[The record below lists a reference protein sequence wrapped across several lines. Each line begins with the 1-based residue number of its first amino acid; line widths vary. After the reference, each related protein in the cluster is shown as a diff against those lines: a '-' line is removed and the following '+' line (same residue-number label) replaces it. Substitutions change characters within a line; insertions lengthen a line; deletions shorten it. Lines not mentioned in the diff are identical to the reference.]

1 MTPASRLARF
11 AAVALTIVP
20 AAAFPGRAGAQAA
33 SPRHEVEAR
42 EIAFAQ
48 TMADRDFEAFLTFI
62 SPEAVFFGGGEPL
75 RGREAVA
82 RAWRPFFDGPEAPFS
97 WRPDTVDVL
106 DSGELALTSGPVL
119 DASGEPA
126 GRFNSIWR
134 LDPDGVWRVVFDRG
148 S

>member
-1 MTPASRLARF
+1 MDRLPRRLVVT
-11 AAVALTIVP
+11 VALAVP
-20 AAAFPGRAGAQAA
+20 MALVTTGRAAAQSTPRAQ
-33 SPRHEVEAR
+33 VEAR

-62 SPEAVFFGGGEPL
+62 SPEAVFFGGGGAL

-82 RAWRPFFDGPEAPFS
+82 RAWRPFFEGPEAPFS
-97 WRPDTVDVL
+97 WSPDTVEVL

-126 GRFNSIWR
+126 GRFNSVWR
-134 LDPDGVWRVVFDRG
+134 LDSDGVWRVVFDRG